1 MKPSEV
7 RRRVLDD
14 HGTLRALLGGLEATA
29 RQVLAGESDLLES
42 LRLQA
47 EALLERLDRHMHWE
61 DVHLRPALLES
72 DAWGE
77 ARACRLDE
85 DHREQREVLAYALA
99 SVADGRRP
107 ASVVAR
113 GLLDLVELLRADMD
127 EEEQLLVS
135 RRVLRDDVVA
145 IDPED
150 G

>member
-14 HGTLRALLGGLEATA
+14 HGTLRVLMDALEATA

-47 EALLERLDRHMHWE
+47 EALLERLERHMHWE
-61 DVHLRPALLES
+61 DLHLRPALLEA

-77 ARACRLDE
+77 ARASKLDG
-85 DHREQREVLAYALA
+85 DHREQREVLGYALA
-99 SVADGRRP
+99 SLAEGARPDG
-107 ASVVAR
+107 VVAR
-113 GLLDLVELLRADMD
+113 SLLDLVALLRSDMD
-127 EEEQLLVS
+127 EEERLLVS
-135 RRVLRDDVVA
+135 RKVLRDDVVA